1 MMDASGAQA
10 ASAGERPVTTTTAA
24 GAGLVCVRGLL
35 SRLHESG
42 IVYCHWK
49 SNEHVGAAVDGLTDL
64 DILVDASQDRDL
76 QRIFA
81 EAGFRRFVAPP
92 LRVYPA
98 IEDYIGFDSE
108 SGRLVHLHLHYELT
122 LGEPH
127 LKGYRLPWEAHVL
140 ETRLFDAASG
150 IFVADPAFE
159 LVLLLVRRALKQR
172 LRDRARELIAPR
184 GERPKGD
191 FWREFEFLRARVSVE
206 AVLQA
211 GDRLVGAGAG
221 EPLRRL
227 LAEPTVRG
235 RQHRFAAA
243 VRRALCPYRTY
254 SPLEATLRRWLR
266 EAQWLAD
273 GLNRRYFHRA
283 TPRRRISPRGGTV
296 VVLLGSDGAGK
307 STLLKTLSGW
317 LGAKLDVTPIYFG
330 SGDGASAIYRRPLRL
345 AHRLLGSSLRPHGAS
360 PGARSPAE
368 PREAPA
374 ARAFRSWLRAA
385 ARVPWALA
393 LSCEKRGKLRRLR
406 RARNRGMI
414 VICDRFPQAETP
426 GFNDGPL
433 LAHWREHKWRAC
445 RSLAAWEG
453 QPHAAAAQTH
463 PDLVI
468 RLIAPA
474 HVAQQRRPEMSL
486 AELARRIQAVQS
498 MKFPATTSVIEINTD
513 KPLDDIARTAK
524 SVVWRLL

>member
-1 MMDASGAQA
+1 
-10 ASAGERPVTTTTAA
+10 
-24 GAGLVCVRGLL
+24 
-35 SRLHESG
+35 
-42 IVYCHWK
+42 
-49 SNEHVGAAVDGLTDL
+49 
-64 DILVDASQDRDL
+64 L

-92 LRVYPA
+92 LRSYPA
-98 IEDYIGFDSE
+98 IEDYIGFDSD

-140 ETRLFDAASG
+140 ETRHFDAASG
-150 IFVADPAFE
+150 IFVADPAVE

-172 LRDRARELIAPR
+172 FRDRARELIAFR
-184 GERPKGD
+184 GERMRGD

-206 AVLQA
+206 AVLHA
-211 GDRLVGAGAG
+211 GDRLLGAGAS

-243 VRRALCPYRTY
+243 VRRALSRYRTY
-254 SPLEATLRRWLR
+254 GPLEATLRRWLR

-296 VVLLGSDGAGK
+296 IVLLGSDGAGK

-330 SGDGASAIYRRPLRL
+330 SGDGASAIYRWPLRL
-345 AHRLLGSSLRPHGAS
+345 AHRLLGLALRPHGAL

-368 PREAPA
+368 PREVPPRGQRSA
-374 ARAFRSWLRAA
+374 ARR
-385 ARVPWALA
+385 ARVFWRSP
-393 LSCEKRGKLRRLR
+393 CEKRGKLRRLR

-433 LAHWREHKWRAC
+433 LAHWREHKWRVC

-468 RLIAPA
+468 RLIAPP

-486 AELARRIQAVQS
+486 AELARRIQAVQG
-498 MKFPATTSVIEINTD
+498 MKFPATTSVVEIDTD
-513 KPLDDIARTAK
+513 RPLDEIAKAAK